1 MGSTARARL
10 APGHGDPPAG
20 AEPAACSLLSAHGRG
35 AVAPGLCA
43 NPSHARLKHTPV
55 DSSLLPAA
63 VLTNFQPGLRGAAG
77 YGDSSPPIW
86 PGLRGPG
93 RAERPLPRGKGAGH
107 PQLPALSKA
116 ESDPPPSSRKRH
128 RKWERGRPVRSG
140 RATPG
145 GACGRPSPAIVCAYS
160 RLPKVNTCSSYSLA
174 TFSRNSLQCGRRR
187 VCSIGSPRPSW
198 KWRIPCTEGRRSA
211 GPQAGTDTVVR
222 TRGSRRVLTCGAR
235 MHPVPA
241 PCGRTRPSLQR
252 LPTAPRHL
260 PPTTRGPA
268 CENHG
273 GRLP

>member
-116 ESDPPPSSRKRH
+116 ESDPPIFKKTSQEMGTRPACAVRPRH
-128 RKWERGRPVRSG
+128 ARRGLRP
-140 RATPG
+140 P
-145 GACGRPSPAIVCAYS
+145 
-160 RLPKVNTCSSYSLA
+160 LTCD
-174 TFSRNSLQCGRRR
+174 R
-187 VCSIGSPRPSW
+187 VCVQPAPKGEHVQLVQPGDLLQELPAVR
-198 KWRIPCTEGRRSA
+198 A
-211 GPQAGTDTVVR
+211 QAGVQHRLASAQLEVEDPLHRRAPVSGPPGWHGHCR
-222 TRGSRRVLTCGAR
+222 QNQGLPARADLRGPNAPRACALRPDSALSAATT
-235 MHPVPA
+235 HSTPA
-241 PCGRTRPSLQR
+241 PASDNQGPR
-252 LPTAPRHL
+252 L
-260 PPTTRGPA
+260 
-268 CENHG
+268 
-273 GRLP
+273 